1 MHNDDDD
8 DDDGGDDDVPNPL
21 TSRPVDVSP
30 SNTPSK
36 PQIKFLPPMPLASM
50 LADAPTKQHTLQTS
64 RASKP
69 LPQRLGDASMFDVRV
84 IAV

>member
-1 MHNDDDD
+1 MHNDDDDDDD

-36 PQIKFLPPMPLASM
+36 PQIKFLPPMPLASKRVE
-50 LADAPTKQHTLQTS
+50 DFTNSPNLQNLHAQSDHKVTP
-64 RASKP
+64 K
-69 LPQRLGDASMFDVRV
+69 
-84 IAV
+84 